1 MNFPFYIARRY
12 LFAKKSH
19 HIINIISGISVAGV
33 TVGTM
38 ALIIVLS
45 VFNGFQDLVVSLFN
59 SFNPDLQVTA
69 MVGKTFLPDSLAEER
84 IRKIPGVVSLAGVVE
99 ENALMKY
106 KDKQYIVTLK
116 GVPVNYGEISR
127 LDTMTTEGR
136 FLLHAENIDFTVLGY
151 GVAYY
156 LDAHLNDY
164 MTPISVYVPAR
175 TGSAGGQQTF
185 RTESIYPSG
194 FFSIQQDY
202 DVKYALVPIGF
213 ARKLLDYDWEVTSLE
228 IKIAPGADPRV
239 VKSQVQG
246 LMGGGFVI
254 KDRFQQQ
261 AFIYKIMKSEK
272 WAIFLI
278 LAFIL
283 LIATVNVIGSLSMLI
298 LDKRKDIAVLRSM
311 GANERAIRRIF
322 LTEGLLISFGGAL
335 AGLLLGTLIC
345 WIQMRFGLIKLGAPD
360 STFVISAYPVSMQPA
375 DFVLVFFTVMI
386 IGFLAAWY
394 PVHNIRKMD
403 ISLNRME

>member
-12 LFAKKSH
+12 LFSKKSH
-19 HIINIISGISVAGV
+19 NIINIISAISVAGV

-59 SFNPDLQVTA
+59 SFNPDLQITA
-69 MVGKTFLPDSLAEER
+69 SAGKTFIPDSLAEMN
-84 IRKIPGVVSLAGVVE
+84 IRKIPGVLSLSEVVE

-116 GVPVNYGEISR
+116 GVPDNYGDISR
-127 LDTMTTEGR
+127 LDTMISEGAFVLR
-136 FLLHAENIDFTVLGY
+136 SENIDFTVLGY

-156 LDAHLNDY
+156 LDANLKDY
-164 MTPISVYVPAR
+164 MNPIQVYVPQRSAD
-175 TGSAGGQQTF
+175 AGGAQNF
-185 RTESIYPSG
+185 RQEVIYPSG
-194 FFSIQQDY
+194 YFSIQQDY

-213 ARKLLDYDWEVTSLE
+213 ARNLLDYTKEVTSLE
-228 IKIAPGADPRV
+228 IKIAPGADPKV
-239 VKSQVQG
+239 IKSQVQAM
-246 LMGGGFVI
+246 MGGGFII

-298 LDKRKDIAVLRSM
+298 LDKRKDIAVLRSL
-311 GANERAIRRIF
+311 GAGDRTIRRIF
-322 LTEGLLISFGGAL
+322 LTEGLMISFGGAL
-335 AGLLLGTLIC
+335 TGMFLGAVIC
-345 WIQMRFGLIKLGAPD
+345 WIQMRYGLIKLGDPD
-360 STFVISAYPVSMQPA
+360 STFVVSSYPVSMQPA
-375 DFVLVFFTVMI
+375 DFVLVFFTVMA
-386 IGFLAAWY
+386 IGLLAAWY
-394 PVHNIRKMD
+394 PVHNIQKMD
-403 ISLNRME
+403 TSLNRME